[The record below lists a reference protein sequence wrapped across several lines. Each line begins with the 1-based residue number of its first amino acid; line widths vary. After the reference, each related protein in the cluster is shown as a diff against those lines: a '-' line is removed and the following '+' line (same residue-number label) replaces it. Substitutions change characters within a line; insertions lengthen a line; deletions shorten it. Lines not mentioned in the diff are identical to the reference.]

1 MHDIYD
7 FLVIGAGSGG
17 VAAARRAGAF
27 GARVALC
34 EEKEVGGTCVHR
46 GCIPKK
52 LMVYASHFPEDFEM
66 ARCYGWDAGEPS
78 FDFGRLQQ
86 AIRRELHRLEGVYLT
101 MLETSRVDLYRGRA
115 RFVDAETVECDGKRL
130 RARHILIATGARPW
144 VPDLPNV
151 DLGVVSDDLFKLD
164 TLPRRILIIGSGY
177 IGSEF
182 ASIFDAFGCEV
193 TQIFRSKAMLPGFD
207 DDVRQILMESMKER
221 GIRIIPEATVEGA
234 TRKDD
239 GVCVVTSEMQEIEV
253 DLVLSATGRVP
264 NTAGLGLDVAGVE
277 TRESGAIVVD
287 EESRTNVPHLYA
299 IGDVTQRVQL
309 TPVAIAEG
317 RALVETLFHDNP
329 MRVSYDLIPKAV
341 FTLPMVGSVGL
352 TEMEARTRGHDVR
365 IFRTRFR
372 PMKYSLTSK
381 TERVLMKLVVD
392 GATDRVLGAHMV
404 SGDAP
409 EVIQAVAVALEAGAT
424 KAVFDRTMALH
435 PTAAEEF
442 VLMYEPVQEP
452 KAMAT

>member
-1 MHDIYD
+1 MYD
-7 FLVIGAGSGG
+7 LIVIGAGSGG

-34 EEKEVGGTCVHR
+34 EEREVGGTCVHR

-52 LMVYASHFPEDFEM
+52 LMVYSSHFPEDFEIG
-66 ARCYGWDAGEPS
+66 RCYGWDAGEPT
-78 FDFGRLQQ
+78 FDFPRLQQ
-86 AIRRELHRLEGVYLT
+86 AIQKELKRLEGVYLK
-101 MLETSRVDLYRGRA
+101 MLETSRVDLFRGRA
-115 RFVDAETVECDGKRL
+115 RFVDAHTVECDGVRL
-130 RARHILIATGARPW
+130 QGRHILIATGARPW
-144 VPDLPNV
+144 VPDLP
-151 DLGVVSDDLFKLD
+151 DAHLGVVSDDLFRLEA
-164 TLPRRILIIGSGY
+164 LPRRVMIIGSGY

-182 ASIFDAFGCEV
+182 ASIFHAFGCEV

-221 GIRIIPEATVEGA
+221 GVRVIPEATVEGA
-234 TRKDD
+234 TRT
-239 GVCVVTSEMQEIEV
+239 GTGLCVVTSEMQEIEV

-264 NTAGLGLDVAGVE
+264 NTEGLGLEVAGVSVKE
-277 TRESGAIVVD
+277 GGAVVVD
-287 EESRTNVPHLYA
+287 EDSRTSVPHIYA

-352 TEMEARTRGHDVR
+352 TESEARTRGHEVR

-372 PMKYSLTSK
+372 PMKYSLTAK

-392 GATDRVLGAHMV
+392 ATTDRVLGAHMV

-409 EVIQAVAVALEAGAT
+409 ETIQAVAVALEAGAT
-424 KAVFDRTMALH
+424 KACFDRTMALH

-442 VLMYEPVQEP
+442 VLMYDPVQEP
-452 KAMAT
+452 TATAT